1 VIDKTREVV
10 QAGFQSTPTFFIG
23 LTKDMKTAGPGYTG
37 QTTIIG
43 AQPFDV
49 FKTAIEELLKKSQ

>member
-1 VIDKTREVV
+1 MIDKTKEVV

-23 LTKDMKTAGPGYTG
+23 LTKDMKTASAGYTG
-37 QTTIIG
+37 QKAIVG

-49 FKTAIEELLKKSQ
+49 FKTAIDELL